1 MSILQRE
8 SNKGSEERH
17 GPNVGVCFTVL
28 SAKREST
35 VCSFL
40 IRLHF
45 CLRACQHES
54 GHFGNRVFFFHKF
67 YPRGFLWTAPSTTSV
82 ERFKEDE
89 VSVSRFTGIVWTA
102 SQFVQQNVQ
111 FRTKKMYKKLDL
123 NKLQLQLKA

>member
-8 SNKGSEERH
+8 SNKGSKERH
-17 GPNVGVCFTVL
+17 GPNLGVCFTVL

-45 CLRACQHES
+45 CLRACPHES
-54 GHFGNRVFFFHKF
+54 GHFGNRVFFFYKF
-67 YPRGFLWTAPSTTSV
+67 YPRGFLWTALSTTSV

-111 FRTKKMYKKLDL
+111 FQTQKMYQKLGL

>member
-8 SNKGSEERH
+8 SNKGSKERH
-17 GPNVGVCFTVL
+17 GPNLGVCFTVL

-35 VCSFL
+35 VCSYL

-45 CLRACQHES
+45 CLRATRIWPFWKS
-54 GHFGNRVFFFHKF
+54 RIFFYKF

-111 FRTKKMYKKLDL
+111 FRTKKMYQKLGL

>member
-8 SNKGSEERH
+8 SNKGSKERH
-17 GPNVGVCFTVL
+17 GPNLGVCFTEL

-45 CLRACQHES
+45 CLRPCPHES
-54 GHFGNRVFFFHKF
+54 GHFGNRVFFFYKF
-67 YPRGFLWTAPSTTSV
+67 YPSRFLWTAPSTTSV

-111 FRTKKMYKKLDL
+111 FQTQKMYQKLGL
-123 NKLQLQLKA
+123 NKLKLQLKA